1 MHQVI
6 KLLIT
11 LLLISFASVS
21 LAEERIHSYRSDIV
35 VDDKGDMTVTE
46 TIAVNAEGNKIKRGI
61 YRDFPIHY
69 KDRLGN
75 KYNVG
80 FSIVKVLRDGNREN
94 FRTEKKSNGIRIY
107 IGRKNHYL
115 KKGDYTYTIT
125 YKTNRQLG
133 FFDRHDEL
141 YWNVTGND
149 WDFPI
154 DKASATV
161 RLPEAIPRES
171 IEVEGYTGSTG
182 SKNQDYTASINTSGD
197 AYFETTR
204 SLPQRHGLTIVVG
217 WPKGYIAEP
226 TTSEKIDYLLSDNHS
241 LFVALIGLIILFA
254 YYWIVWLKVGK
265 DPEKGIIIPHYEP
278 PTGYSP
284 ASLRYVLNMGYDNTC
299 FAAAIINL
307 AVKGFLKIEEDD
319 DDYSLELTGKE
330 NIEMAPGEAAIV
342 KKLFGKNKAY
352 DLIAKSSIMKNI
364 LEALGGVLVETNA
377 SGKITK
383 IKLSQKNHQ
392 RIGGAVSAH
401 KSSLQN
407 NYEKIYFLTNTA
419 FFTVGLIITF
429 IVLVASIAS
438 QPDSMDPAA
447 IFMIAWLTGWTVGVF
462 SLVKQAYHLWSNING
477 VLSAIPAILMTL
489 FVIPFVAGEITGL
502 TMFAQVTSVSMC
514 FVLVIAVVINWIFY
528 ELLKAP
534 TLAGRKLL
542 DKIEGFKQ
550 YIDIAERHEL
560 DFKHPKGRSPELFEE
575 YLPYALALE
584 VEQQWGEAFADVLA
598 RAQASG
604 GSDYSPSWYHGTH
617 WNNSNIGSFTSS
629 LGSSFAGAIASSSTA
644 PGSSS
649 GGGGGGSSG
658 GGGGGG
664 GGGGW

>member
-1 MHQVI
+1 MRQ
-6 KLLIT
+6 LIT
-11 LLLISFASVS
+11 LLLFTFTTIA
-21 LAEERIHSYRSDIV
+21 LAEERIHSYHSDIV
-35 VDDKGDMTVTE
+35 VDEKGDMTVTE

-61 YRDFPIHY
+61 YRDFPTRY

-80 FSIVKVLRDGNREN
+80 FSIVKVLRDGTPEKFHTEN
-94 FRTEKKSNGIRIY
+94 KSNGIRIY
-107 IGRKNHYL
+107 IGEKDHYL
-115 KKGDYTYTIT
+115 KKGDYTYAIT
-125 YKTNRQLG
+125 YRTNRQLG
-133 FFDRHDEL
+133 FFDQHDEL

-161 RLPEAIPRES
+161 RLHEIIPRDS
-171 IEVEGYTGSTG
+171 IEVEGYTGASG
-182 SKNQDYTASINTSGD
+182 SKDQNYSARIKSDGT

-204 SLPQRHGLTIVVG
+204 TLPNRHGLTIVVT
-217 WPKGYIAEP
+217 WPKGYIVEP
-226 TTSEKIDYLLSDNHS
+226 TTSEKIDYLLSDNRH
-241 LFVALIGLIILFA
+241 LIIASVGLIILLM
-254 YYWIVWLKVGK
+254 YYGLTWLKVGK
-265 DPEKGIIIPHYEP
+265 DPEEGVIFPHYEP
-278 PTGYSP
+278 PSGYSP
-284 ASLRYVLNMGYDNTC
+284 ASLRYVLKMGYDNAC

-319 DDYSLELTGKE
+319 DDYSLELTGEE

-342 KKLFGKNKAY
+342 KKLFEKDTTY
-352 DLIAKSSIMKNI
+352 DLIANSPLMKKFI
-364 LEALGGVLVETNA
+364 EALGGVPIEA
-377 SGKITK
+377 DDSGKVTK
-383 IKLSQKNHQ
+383 IKLTQKNHR

-429 IVLVASIAS
+429 IVLLASIVS
-438 QPDSMDPAA
+438 VPDSMDPAA
-447 IFMIAWLTGWTVGVF
+447 IFMIAWLTGWTFAVF
-462 SLVKQAYHLWSNING
+462 SLVKQVYLLWSNVNG
-477 VLSAIPAILMTL
+477 VLSVLPAILMTL
-489 FVIPFVAGEITGL
+489 FALPFFAGEIIGL
-502 TMFAQVTSVSMC
+502 YMLTELTSISMG
-514 FVLVIAVVINWIFY
+514 FVLLIAAIINWLFY

-534 TLAGRKLL
+534 TLAGQKLL

-575 YLPYALALE
+575 YLPFALALD
-584 VEQQWGEAFADVLA
+584 VEQQWGESFADVLA
-598 RAQASG
+598 QAQASNSG
-604 GSDYSPSWYHGTH
+604 YSPSWYHGTH

-629 LGSSFAGAIASSSTA
+629 LGSSFTSAIASSSTA

-649 GGGGGGSSG
+649 GSG
-658 GGGGGG
+658 GVDHLVAVAVAVAVGRYRS
-664 GGGGW
+664 